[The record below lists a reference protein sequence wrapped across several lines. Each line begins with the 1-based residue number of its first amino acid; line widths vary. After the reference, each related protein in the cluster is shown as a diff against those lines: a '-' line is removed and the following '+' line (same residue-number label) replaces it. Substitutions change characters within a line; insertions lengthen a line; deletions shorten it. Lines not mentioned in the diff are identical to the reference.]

1 MGAMVKLLL
10 VDDEPLVRAGLR
22 LILDGTEG
30 ITVVG
35 EAADGLG
42 AVQSVE
48 SLRPDVV
55 LLDIR
60 MPGMDGI
67 EAVRRMGLR
76 ENGPAVLM
84 LTAFDTEAFVAQA
97 LQAGAHGFLL
107 KSSPPE
113 ELVDAVLG
121 AAAGDIRFSP
131 AVLQRVVAL
140 ASRAATPPGPDPT
153 EHFSDR
159 ETEVA
164 RAIAEGLTN
173 AQIAEELFLSL
184 ATVKTYVN
192 RLFEKTGATNRV
204 QLALLVER
212 SRQRRL

>member
-1 MGAMVKLLL
+1 MVKLLV
-10 VDDEPLVRAGLR
+10 VDDEPLVRAGLH
-22 LILDGTEG
+22 LILNGTEG

-35 EAADGLG
+35 EAADGLA
-42 AVQSVE
+42 AVQAVDA
-48 SLRPDVV
+48 LRPDVV

-67 EAVRRMGLR
+67 EAMRRIDQQPHA
-76 ENGPAVLM
+76 PAVLM

-97 LQAGAHGFLL
+97 LEAGASGFLL

-113 ELVDAVLG
+113 ELVQAVVD
-121 AAAGDIRFSP
+121 AAAGDMRFSP
-131 AVLQRVVAL
+131 AVLRRVAAL
-140 ASRAATPPGPDPT
+140 ASRAARTAGPDPT
-153 EHFSDR
+153 ADFSER
-159 ETEVA
+159 EAEVA

-173 AQIAEELFLSL
+173 TQIADRLFLSP

-212 SRQRRL
+212 SRQGRG

>member
-1 MGAMVKLLL
+1 MVKLLL

-42 AVQSVE
+42 AVQAVE

-84 LTAFDTEAFVAQA
+84 LTAFDTETFVAQA

-153 EHFSDR
+153 EGFSDR
-159 ETEVA
+159 EAEVA
-164 RAIAEGLTN
+164 RAITEGLTN

-212 SRQRRL
+212 ARQRRH